1 MGDATMAN
9 RVKIPRDLGE
19 HGRRLVRQV
28 VREVTDASMVLTST
42 EEFWLHSA
50 AEMTDRAAELREEL
64 RGAPKMVRGSQGQD
78 VINPLISE
86 WWALHLAINLT
97 LARIKLPDADAGD
110 GLQDIVKINRA
121 NPQRA
126 GAHKRWRGAGA

>member
-1 MGDATMAN
+1 MGAERFVLAMGDATMAD

-50 AEMTDRAAELREEL
+50 AE
-64 RGAPKMVRGSQGQD
+64 
-78 VINPLISE
+78 
-86 WWALHLAINLT
+86 
-97 LARIKLPDADAGD
+97 
-110 GLQDIVKINRA
+110 
-121 NPQRA
+121 
-126 GAHKRWRGAGA
+126 

>member
-1 MGDATMAN
+1 MRPPPSTGSSARRTIAASKHRYRSRKNPSRNVATRA
-9 RVKIPRDLGE
+9 
-19 HGRRLVRQV
+19 
-28 VREVTDASMVLTST
+28 AS
-42 EEFWLHSA
+42 SA

-86 WWALHLAINLT
+86 WRALHLAINLT

-110 GLQDIVKINRA
+110 GLQGIIKINRA

>member
-1 MGDATMAN
+1 M
-9 RVKIPRDLGE
+9 
-19 HGRRLVRQV
+19 
-28 VREVTDASMVLTST
+28 LTNT
-42 EEFWLHSA
+42 EESWLHSA

-86 WWALHLAINLT
+86 WRALHLAINLT
-97 LARIKLPDADAGD
+97 LARIKLPDAETGD
-110 GLQDIVKINRA
+110 GLQGIIKINGA
-121 NPQRA
+121 TPERA

>member
-1 MGDATMAN
+1 LVGTESFVFQMGDAMAD

-19 HGRRLVRQV
+19 HGRAVYRRV
-28 VREVTDASMVLTST
+28 VREVADAAMVLTST

-50 AEMTDRAAELREEL
+50 AEMTDKAAELREEL
-64 RGAPKMVRGSQGQD
+64 RDAPKMVRGSQGQD

-86 WWALHLAINLT
+86 WRALHLAINLT

-110 GLQDIVKINRA
+110 GL
-121 NPQRA
+121 
-126 GAHKRWRGAGA
+126 

>member
-1 MGDATMAN
+1 LVAFCG
-9 RVKIPRDLGE
+9 RV
-19 HGRRLVRQV
+19 
-28 VREVTDASMVLTST
+28 
-42 EEFWLHSA
+42 
-50 AEMTDRAAELREEL
+50 TDRAAELREEL

-86 WWALHLAINLT
+86 WWVLHLAINLT

>member
-1 MGDATMAN
+1 MGDAMAD

-19 HGRRLVRQV
+19 HGRVLYRQV
-28 VREVTDASMVLTST
+28 VRELADADKSLTST

-50 AEMTDRAAELREEL
+50 AEMTDKAAELREEL
-64 RGAPKMVRGSQGQD
+64 RDAPKMVRGSQGQD

-86 WWALHLAINLT
+86 WRALHLAINLT
-97 LARIKLPDADAGD
+97 LARIKLPDVEAGAKAD
-110 GLQDIVKINRA
+110 LIRI

-126 GAHKRWRGAGA
+126 GALKRWHGAGA